1 MLQRRFAN
9 GALEQEHLVGK
20 LDRIAMGRLF
30 PAAPGI
36 LVDQRIDLET
46 LLFGEVIDIVDQLVE
61 FVDTGD
67 GVALPPTMERPD
79 RPFGGLQRIVG
90 VVIHGDEIK
99 FDLGATTGFQPFSM

>member
-1 MLQRRFAN
+1 M
-9 GALEQEHLVGK
+9 
-20 LDRIAMGRLF
+20 
-30 PAAPGI
+30 
-36 LVDQRIDLET
+36 DQRIDLET

-67 GVALPPTMERPD
+67 GVALAANDGAAGPALR
-79 RPFGGLQRIVG
+79 RLQRIVG